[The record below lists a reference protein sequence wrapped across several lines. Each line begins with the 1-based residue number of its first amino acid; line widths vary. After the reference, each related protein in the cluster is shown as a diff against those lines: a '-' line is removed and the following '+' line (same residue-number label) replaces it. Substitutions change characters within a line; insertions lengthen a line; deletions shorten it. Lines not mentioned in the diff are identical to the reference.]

1 MIAVNDYIIVR
12 KDRPQRS
19 SCGLILPFDDTD
31 GNNIGGPYTGIVES
45 VGDLVVNVKEHNRI
59 LFNDLCQPW
68 VLFDEDD
75 LILIMRE
82 SDIIGILEDE

>member
-12 KDRPQRS
+12 KDRPQKNN
-19 SCGLILPFDDTD
+19 CGLILPFEDINDD
-31 GNNIGGPYTGIVES
+31 GIGAPYTGIVES

-68 VLFDEDD
+68 ILFDKDD

>member
-19 SCGLILPFDDTD
+19 SCGLILPFEDTD
-31 GNNIGGPYTGIVES
+31 GNSIGAPYTGIVES

-59 LFNDLCQPW
+59 LFNDLSQPW